1 MSTSSSPT
9 LINTAPRQTT
19 AATAAIVAASGG
31 IGRRLICSS
40 GVPTAQISPSESS
53 RDRILKMCRL
63 LENRKRRALS
73 NEEAQALTERIETIL
88 YKSSA
93 NGTDALKRVKSIL
106 AERQQHRQQQKKLST
121 ASATSTETD
130 TDTNTDENQMS
141 LLEDILG
148 TKRVAEIEQL
158 VSEINT
164 IRSGTS
170 WAGIIRASLTLSTT
184 SAGTST
190 SLARKM
196 PKEVDAIYFRTRL
209 MCAYKNIKNQ
219 AANPSFDAR
228 RVDIYNWSEL
238 IDEAKTNIAAYHAL
252 EDTHKSI
259 IAETPVVCM
268 GGLCSRVA
276 PSPRAA

>member
-1 MSTSSSPT
+1 MTWH
-9 LINTAPRQTT
+9 N
-19 AATAAIVAASGG
+19 GEG
-31 IGRRLICSS
+31 WC
-40 GVPTAQISPSESS
+40 ISP
-53 RDRILKMCRL
+53 IGH
-63 LENRKRRALS
+63 
-73 NEEAQALTERIETIL
+73 
-88 YKSSA
+88 KSSA

-106 AERQQHRQQQKKLST
+106 AERQQHREQQKKLST
-121 ASATSTETD
+121 ASATSTDTD
-130 TDTNTDENQMS
+130 TNTNTNTDENQMS

-148 TKRVAEIEQL
+148 TKRITEIEQL
-158 VSEINT
+158 VSEIIT

-170 WAGIIRASLTLSTT
+170 WAGIIRASLTLGT

-209 MCAYKNIKNQ
+209 MSAYTNIKNQ

>member
-1 MSTSSSPT
+1 
-9 LINTAPRQTT
+9 
-19 AATAAIVAASGG
+19 
-31 IGRRLICSS
+31 
-40 GVPTAQISPSESS
+40 
-53 RDRILKMCRL
+53 MCRL

-93 NGTDALKRVKSIL
+93 NGTDALERVKSIL

-121 ASATSTETD
+121 ASATSTNTN
-130 TDTNTDENQMS
+130 TNTDENQMS

-148 TKRVAEIEQL
+148 TKRISEIEQL

-209 MCAYKNIKNQ
+209 MSAYTNIKNQ
-219 AANPSFDAR
+219 AANSSFDAR

>member
-1 MSTSSSPT
+1 
-9 LINTAPRQTT
+9 
-19 AATAAIVAASGG
+19 
-31 IGRRLICSS
+31 
-40 GVPTAQISPSESS
+40 
-53 RDRILKMCRL
+53 MCRL

-93 NGTDALKRVKSIL
+93 NGTDALDRVKSIL

-121 ASATSTETD
+121 ASATSTN

-141 LLEDILG
+141 PLEDILG
-148 TKRVAEIEQL
+148 TKRMTEIEQL

-170 WAGIIRASLTLSTT
+170 WAGIIRASLTLGTS

-196 PKEVDAIYFRTRL
+196 PKEVHAIYFRTRL
-209 MCAYKNIKNQ
+209 MSAYTNIKNQ

>member
-1 MSTSSSPT
+1 MSTSFSST
-9 LINTAPRQTT
+9 LNTAPKQTT
-19 AATAAIVAASGG
+19 AATAAAVAASNSGG
-31 IGRRLICSS
+31 SKGFICS
-40 GVPTAQISPSESS
+40 GKTPNAQIATSKVPK
-53 RDRILKMCRL
+53 DRILKMCRL
-63 LENRKRRALS
+63 LENKKRRALS
-73 NEEAQALTERIETIL
+73 NEEAQALTERIESIL

-93 NGTDALKRVKSIL
+93 NGADALDRVKSIL
-106 AERQQHRQQQKKLST
+106 AERRQHRRDQQQKQQHPK
-121 ASATSTETD
+121 
-130 TDTNTDENQMS
+130 ENQMS
-141 LLEDILG
+141 PLQEMLG
-148 TKRVAEIEQL
+148 TKRLAEIEQL

-170 WAGIIRASLTLSTT
+170 WAGIIRASLSLST

-196 PKEVDAIYFRTRL
+196 PREVDAIYFRTRL
-209 MCAYKNIKNQ
+209 VSAYTNIKNQ
-219 AANPSFDAR
+219 AQ
-228 RVDIYNWSEL
+228 RVDTYNWSEL

-276 PSPRAA
+276 SSPRAA